1 MNAYTRSVIDHVE
14 KKHSDEPEFIQTV
27 KEVLS
32 SLSPVLDAHPE
43 YEKADIL
50 GRLVEPERHVYLPG
64 RLGRRPWKST
74 YKHRL
79 PLPVQR
85 RHRPLQGRFALS
97 EKCLPQHYQI
107 LGL

>member
-50 GRLVEPERHVYLPG
+50 GRLVEPERMFTFRVVWVDD
-64 RLGRRPWKST
+64 LGKVHTNIGTAASST
-74 YKHRL
+74 A
-79 PLPVQR
+79 P
-85 RHRPLQGRFALS
+85 
-97 EKCLPQHYQI
+97 
-107 LGL
+107 

>member
-43 YEKADIL
+43 YEKADFRPV
-50 GRLVEPERHVYLPG
+50 GRTGADVYLPG